1 LPSADRPSQAAWIR
15 RCWSARS
22 GKWGR
27 TTLNNTEAL
36 IACAVLALATMAFI
50 FYVRED
56 ESDFTP
62 HRTQLDSLMDR
73 RDAIY
78 ENLRDLRFEYRA
90 GKFSEGDYEETKAL
104 LEVEA
109 ARVLASMD
117 ELMGATPT
125 PATRQAAREKV
136 RQS

>member
-1 LPSADRPSQAAWIR
+1 M
-15 RCWSARS
+15 
-22 GKWGR
+22 
-27 TTLNNTEAL
+27 NNTEAL
-36 IACAVLALATMAFI
+36 IACAILALITMAFI

-56 ESDFTP
+56 ESDFAP

-109 ARVLASMD
+109 ARVLAAMD

-125 PATRQAAREKV
+125 PATRQAAREKA
-136 RQS
+136 RQSS